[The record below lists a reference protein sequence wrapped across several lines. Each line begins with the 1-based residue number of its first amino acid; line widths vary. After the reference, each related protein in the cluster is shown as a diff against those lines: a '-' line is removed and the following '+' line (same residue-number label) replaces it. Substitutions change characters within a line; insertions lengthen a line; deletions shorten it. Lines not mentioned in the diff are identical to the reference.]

1 MIAADRPDRRSGK
14 LLAVEAD
21 GMVRHLRR
29 ADLGSLFR
37 PGDVVIANDAATL
50 PASLRGTH
58 AESGDPIEVRLAAW
72 VAASDPTRF
81 VAIAL
86 GPGDHR
92 TPTEE
97 RALPP
102 LMSPGDRLLLG
113 PLVAA
118 VERLFDHPRLFALR
132 FQGNR
137 KAVLAGLSR
146 HGRPIQYA
154 HVPAPLA
161 LWDVWTSLA
170 ANPVAFEPPSAGFA
184 LDWRMVAAWRRRGI
198 NLATLTHAAGI
209 SSTGDPMLDL
219 RLPFDEPYVIS
230 ERTAAVINQAK
241 ADGARIIA
249 IGTTVVRA
257 LESAANADGLVRAG
271 DGFARNRIGCETRLC
286 LVGAILTGIHQ
297 PGESHFELLRAFAD
311 EPMLNRITAAAVDR
325 GYRAHEFGD
334 SMLIERPCPK
344 G

>member
-1 MIAADRPDRRSGK
+1 
-14 LLAVEAD
+14 
-21 GMVRHLRR
+21 MVRHLRR

-37 PGDVVIANDAATL
+37 PGDVVIANDAATF

-58 AESGDPIEVRLAAW
+58 AESGALIEVRLAAW
-72 VAASDPTRF
+72 VAAGDPTRF

-102 LMSPGDRLLLG
+102 LISPGDHLLLG

-161 LWDVWTSLA
+161 LSDVWTSPSRQPGCVRAAISWICPRLA
-170 ANPVAFEPPSAGFA
+170 YGSG
-184 LDWRMVAAWRRRGI
+184 M
-198 NLATLTHAAGI
+198 ATARHQPCHTHACGRNLVDRR
-209 SSTGDPMLDL
+209 S
-219 RLPFDEPYVIS
+219 
-230 ERTAAVINQAK
+230 
-241 ADGARIIA
+241 GARPA
-249 IGTTVVRA
+249 AAFRRTVCHFR
-257 LESAANADGLVRAG
+257 ENSGG
-271 DGFARNRIGCETRLC
+271 
-286 LVGAILTGIHQ
+286 HQ
-297 PGESHFELLRAFAD
+297 PGEGRRCAHHR
-311 EPMLNRITAAAVDR
+311 DR
-325 GYRAHEFGD
+325 HHSGARD
-334 SMLIERPCPK
+334 
-344 G
+344 